1 MVLTGGSKEG
11 KKGGKERRR
20 LEVIYCVLLY
30 QHDAVFKAAKGVSI
44 S

>member
-1 MVLTGGSKEG
+1 MKTGGSKEG
-11 KKGGKERRR
+11 KKGEKERR
-20 LEVIYCVLLY
+20 LERYLLCATN